1 MFKSLYEEARVTR
14 GQRLFAWAG
23 DEIRGDRGNSGV
35 PVALQATSKELLRP
49 AFSEGGA
56 WRVAEKVWS
65 RIEPLVRH
73 SAAIVI
79 FLLLWELA
87 PRFGLINRMFLPPFS
102 EVVVKGVQ
110 YAAAGKLLPQVLVS
124 LGRAGGG
131 FGLGVLTAIPLGV
144 LLGWY
149 RPLEAYL
156 NPLLQLLRQT
166 NPVSLFPAFIL
177 FFGIGYATNVDIIY
191 WVVVW
196 PILLGTV
203 NGVRQADPALV
214 KYARSVGLPDWKILT
229 KVVLPSAVPSI
240 ITGMRLAVTYS
251 FLMLVVSEMVGA
263 SSGLGYLIVNAQYL
277 LSVHLLYVGV
287 IVLALLGIASNGAL
301 VALERRL
308 GAWRQDLHP

>member
-1 MFKSLYEEARVTR
+1 M
-14 GQRLFAWAG
+14 
-23 DEIRGDRGNSGV
+23 
-35 PVALQATSKELLRP
+35 
-49 AFSEGGA
+49 
-56 WRVAEKVWS
+56 
-65 RIEPLVRH
+65 
-73 SAAIVI
+73 I
-79 FLLLWELA
+79 FLLLWEFS
-87 PRFGLINRMFLPPFS
+87 PRLGLINRTFLPPFS

-124 LGRAGGG
+124 LGRAAGG

-177 FFGIGYATNVDIIY
+177 FFGIGYATNVAIIY

-203 NGVRQADPALV
+203 NGVKQADPALV
-214 KYARSVGLPDWKILT
+214 KYARSIGLPDWRIFT

-240 ITGMRLAVTYS
+240 ITGMRLAATYS

-287 IVLALLGIASNGAL
+287 IVLALLGIASNCAL
-301 VALERRL
+301 VALERRI
-308 GAWRQDLHP
+308 GGWRPDLHA

>member
-1 MFKSLYEEARVTR
+1 MSL
-14 GQRLFAWAG
+14 Q
-23 DEIRGDRGNSGV
+23 
-35 PVALQATSKELLRP
+35 TSKEAIAP
-49 AFSEGGA
+49 VFVDGQGWHFAHGV
-56 WRVAEKVWS
+56 WR
-65 RIEPLVRH
+65 RIEPVVRG

-79 FLLLWELA
+79 FLLLWEFA
-87 PRFGLINRMFLPPFS
+87 PRLGLINRTFLPPFS
-102 EVVVKGVQ
+102 EIVVKGVQ

-124 LGRAGGG
+124 VERAAGG
-131 FGLGVLTAIPLGV
+131 FGLGVLTAIPLGI

-177 FFGIGYATNVDIIY
+177 FFGIGYATNVAIIF

-196 PILLGTV
+196 PILLGTI
-203 NGVRQADPALV
+203 NGVRQTDPALV
-214 KYARSVGLPDWKILT
+214 KYARSVGLPDARIFA

-240 ITGMRLAVTYS
+240 ITGMRLAATYS

-287 IVLALLGIASNGAL
+287 IVLALLGIASNWAL

-308 GAWRQDLHP
+308 GGWRPELHS

>member
-1 MFKSLYEEARVTR
+1 MSVRTEEDRVAPGLTASSW
-14 GQRLFAWAG
+14 G
-23 DEIRGDRGNSGV
+23 S
-35 PVALQATSKELLRP
+35 VAQS
-49 AFSEGGA
+49 A
-56 WRVAEKVWS
+56 WRGL
-65 RIEPLVRH
+65 EPIVRS
-73 SAAIVI
+73 SAAIVA

-87 PRFGLINRMFLPPFS
+87 PRLGLVNRMFLPPFS
-102 EVVVKGVQ
+102 EVVVKGGE
-110 YAAAGKLLPQVLVS
+110 YAWAGKLLPQILVS
-124 LGRAGGG
+124 VGRAAGG
-131 FGLGVLTAIPLGV
+131 FALGVVTAVPMGI

-177 FFGIGYATNVDIIY
+177 FFGIGYATNIAIIY

-196 PILLGTV
+196 PILLGAVT
-203 NGVRQADPALV
+203 GVRHADPALV
-214 KYARSVGLPDWKILT
+214 KYARSVGLSDAGIFL
-229 KVVLPSAVPSI
+229 KVVLPSATPSI
-240 ITGMRLAVTYS
+240 ITGMRLAATYS

-287 IVLALLGIASNGAL
+287 IVLALLGIASNWGL

-308 GAWRQDLHP
+308 TAWRQDLHP

>member
-1 MFKSLYEEARVTR
+1 M
-14 GQRLFAWAG
+14 
-23 DEIRGDRGNSGV
+23 
-35 PVALQATSKELLRP
+35 ALQTSKEAVTPLV
-49 AFSEGGA
+49 ADGQG
-56 WRVAEKVWS
+56 WRVAEKLWPRV
-65 RIEPLVRH
+65 EPVVRG
-73 SAAIVI
+73 SAAIVV
-79 FLLLWELA
+79 FLLLWEVA
-87 PRFGLINRMFLPPFS
+87 PRLGLINRTFLPPFS
-102 EVVVKGVQ
+102 EVVVKGVE

-124 LGRAGGG
+124 VERAAGG
-131 FGLGVLTAIPLGV
+131 FGLGVVTAIPLGI

-177 FFGIGYATNVDIIY
+177 FFGIGYATNVAIIY

-196 PILLGTV
+196 PILLATV

-214 KYARSVGLPDWKILT
+214 KYARSVGLPDSSILT
-229 KVVLPSAVPSI
+229 KVILPSAVPSI
-240 ITGMRLAVTYS
+240 ITGMRLAATYS

-287 IVLALLGIASNGAL
+287 IVLALLGIASNWAL

-308 GAWRQDLHP
+308 GGWRPDLHS

>member
-1 MFKSLYEEARVTR
+1 MSVQASQEAIPPRTSDQV
-14 GQRLFAWAG
+14 WPAG
-23 DEIRGDRGNSGV
+23 VKALAARAE
-35 PVALQATSKELLRP
+35 PVARN
-49 AFSEGGA
+49 
-56 WRVAEKVWS
+56 
-65 RIEPLVRH
+65 
-73 SAAIVI
+73 SAAILA

-87 PRFGLINRMFLPPFS
+87 PRFGLINRTFLPPFS
-102 EVVVKGVQ
+102 EVVARGVE
-110 YAAAGKLLPQVLVS
+110 YALAGKLLPQVLVS
-124 LGRAGGG
+124 VERAAGG
-131 FGLGVLTAIPLGV
+131 FALGVVTAIPLGL

-149 RPLEAYL
+149 RPLESYL

-177 FFGIGYATNVDIIY
+177 FFGIGYATNVAIIY

-203 NGVRQADPALV
+203 TGVREADPALV
-214 KYARSVGLPDWKILT
+214 KYARSVGLPDWRIFL

-240 ITGMRLAVTYS
+240 ITGARLGATYS

-287 IVLALLGIASNGAL
+287 IVLALLGIASNWGL

-308 GAWRQDLHP
+308 TAWKQDIRS

>member
-1 MFKSLYEEARVTR
+1 MAARQSYLGELMSVQASKADTR
-14 GQRLFAWAG
+14 LVQEGQG
-23 DEIRGDRGNSGV
+23 
-35 PVALQATSKELLRP
+35 
-49 AFSEGGA
+49 
-56 WRVAEKVWS
+56 WRVAQTIWWRV
-65 RIEPLVRH
+65 EPVVRS
-73 SAAIVI
+73 SAAILL

-87 PRFGLINRMFLPPFS
+87 PRFGLINRTFLPPFS
-102 EVVVKGVQ
+102 EVVAKGVQ

-131 FGLGVLTAIPLGV
+131 FGLGVVTAIPLGV

-177 FFGIGYATNVDIIY
+177 FFGIGYATNVAIIY

-214 KYARSVGLPDWKILT
+214 KYARSVGLPDWRIFT
-229 KVVLPSAVPSI
+229 KVVLPSAAPSI
-240 ITGMRLAVTYS
+240 ITGMRLAATYS

-287 IVLALLGIASNGAL
+287 IVLALLGIASNWAL

>member
-1 MFKSLYEEARVTR
+1 MSL
-14 GQRLFAWAG
+14 Q
-23 DEIRGDRGNSGV
+23 
-35 PVALQATSKELLRP
+35 TSKEAVAPLLADGQGWRGAQKLWRP
-49 AFSEGGA
+49 
-56 WRVAEKVWS
+56 V
-65 RIEPLVRH
+65 EPVVRN

-79 FLLLWELA
+79 FLLLWEIA
-87 PRFGLINRMFLPPFS
+87 PRLGLINRMFLPPFS
-102 EVVVKGVQ
+102 EVVVKGVE
-110 YAAAGKLLPQVLVS
+110 YAAAGKLVPQVLVS
-124 LGRAGGG
+124 VSRAAGG
-131 FGLGVLTAIPLGV
+131 FGLGVVTAVPLGIV
-144 LLGWY
+144 LGWY

-177 FFGIGYATNVDIIY
+177 FFGIGYATNIAIIY

-203 NGVRQADPALV
+203 NGVHQADPALV
-214 KYARSVGLPDWKILT
+214 KYARSVGLPDRRIFT

-240 ITGMRLAVTYS
+240 ITGMRLAATYS

-287 IVLALLGIASNGAL
+287 IVLALLGIASNWAL

-308 GAWRQDLHP
+308 GAWRPDLHPLTRSDVEARRRRSISSSLVQRSTSWACHR